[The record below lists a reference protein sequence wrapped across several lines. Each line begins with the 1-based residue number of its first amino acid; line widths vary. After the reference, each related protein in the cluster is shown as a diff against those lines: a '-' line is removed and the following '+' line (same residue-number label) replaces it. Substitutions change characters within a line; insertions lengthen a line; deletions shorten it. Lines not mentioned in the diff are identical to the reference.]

1 MRIEKD
7 SFGTMQIEDHIYY
20 GINTIRACENF
31 GQIDEHV
38 DPVLVRAYVFVKKAC
53 AMCNLELG
61 YLPKNIGEVIIASC
75 DELLQKTEFNEF
87 IVINPLSGGA
97 GTSLNMNI
105 NEVIA
110 NLALEK
116 AGYNKGE
123 YQHIH
128 PLRDVNMHQSTN
140 DTFPT
145 AVKMAILFYLEK
157 LENSLITLQKEL
169 QNKEKEFSGVIKLAR
184 TEMQDALP
192 MTLGMQFSA
201 YAEAIGRDRWRIFK
215 ARERIKIVN
224 IGGTAIGTGFNAPQ
238 QYIFRVIEVLKNLT
252 QLNISRGE
260 NLIDS
265 TQNMDAIV
273 EVSGL
278 IKTMA
283 VNLLKISQDLRIQS
297 SGPEGGIAEIVL
309 PEMQEGSTI
318 MPGKVNPVIL
328 EFVEQNALLTINND
342 NTISQASG
350 LGNFELNQ
358 FLPLIS
364 HLILKNLR
372 VMIVSIEKLTEKVIR
387 ELKINAK
394 KIESNYSNS
403 MALVTYLSQY
413 IGHDRAGE
421 VYQLYKKTS
430 KPIKQIIIEQ
440 KILTEAELNEYLSP
454 EKIKMMG
461 LKK

>member
-1 MRIEKD
+1 MRMEKD

-20 GINTIRACENF
+20 GINTKRASKNF

-38 DPVLVRAYVFVKKAC
+38 DPVLVRAYLFVKKAC
-53 AMCNLELG
+53 AMSNTELG
-61 YLPKNIGEVIIASC
+61 YLQQNIGNAIIFSC
-75 DELLQKTEFNEF
+75 DELLKRSEYNEY

-97 GTSLNMNI
+97 GTSLNMNV

-110 NLALEK
+110 NFALEK
-116 AGYNKGE
+116 AGYKKGE
-123 YQHIH
+123 YEHIH
-128 PLRDVNMHQSTN
+128 PLRDVNRHQSTN

-145 AVKMAILFYLEK
+145 ALKIAILFYLEK
-157 LENSLITLQKEL
+157 MENCLIELQKEL
-169 QNKEKEFSGVIKLAR
+169 QNKEKEFSGIIKLAR

-201 YAEAIGRDRWRIFK
+201 YAEAISRDRWRIFK
-215 ARERIKIVN
+215 ARERIKTVN

-252 QLNISRGE
+252 QLNISRAE
-260 NLIDS
+260 NLVDS
-265 TQNMDAIV
+265 TQNMDAVV

-278 IKTMA
+278 IKTIA
-283 VNLLKISQDLRIQS
+283 VNLLKISHDLRIQS
-297 SGPEGGIAEIVL
+297 SGPEGGIGEIIL

-364 HLILKNLR
+364 YLILKNLR
-372 VMIVSIEKLTEKVIR
+372 VTILSLEKLMEKVITG
-387 ELKINAK
+387 LKINVE
-394 KIESNYSNS
+394 KIESNFSNS
-403 MALVTYLSQY
+403 IALVTYLSQY
-413 IGHDRAGE
+413 IGHEKAGE
-421 VYQLYKKTS
+421 IYQLHKKS
-430 KPIKQIIIEQ
+430 GKPIKQIIIEE
-440 KILTEAELNEYLSP
+440 KILTEAQLNEYLLP
-454 EKIKMMG
+454 EKIKMTG
-461 LKK
+461 FKK